1 MVASQLPPSG
11 EGPVMDVRE
20 LCKHFPVKGA
30 GLFPWSSPPQVRAV
44 DGVSFEIAND
54 EIFGLA
60 GESGCGKSTV
70 GRLIL
75 GLIPASSGRV
85 LFRGTDITRTSRA
98 GLRSLR
104 PRMQMIFQD
113 PYTALNP
120 RRTVADIVSDPLVV
134 HTRLSSPERRQ
145 RVIQMLERVG
155 LAPDHY
161 YRYPHEFSGGQRQRI
176 GIARALILRPDFLVL
191 DEPTSAL
198 DVSVQAV
205 IINLIMEF
213 QAELRLSCLFITH
226 DLNLL
231 RFLSNRL
238 AIMYLGLLVEVGG
251 TKEVFSGPMHPYSRA
266 LIAATPQ
273 PKRTRQSPKV
283 FLEGEVPSN
292 LSPPPGCRFHTRCPE
307 KIGTVCETESPELKP
322 VAGRLVACHLYRS
335 DPSAAAKGPG

>member
-1 MVASQLPPSG
+1 MN
-11 EGPVMDVRE
+11 VRD

-30 GLFPWSSPPQVRAV
+30 GFFPWSSPPQVHAV
-44 DGVSFEIAND
+44 DGVSFEIGNN
-54 EIFGLA
+54 ETFGLA

-98 GLRSLR
+98 DLRRLR

-120 RRTVADIVSDPLVV
+120 RRTVADIVSDPLVI
-134 HTRLSSPERRQ
+134 HTRLTSQERRQ
-145 RVIQMLERVG
+145 RVIRMLERVG

-205 IINLIMEF
+205 IINLIMEL
-213 QAELRLSCLFITH
+213 QAELKLSSLFITH

-251 TKEVFSGPMHPYSRA
+251 TKEVFSDPKHPYSRS
-266 LIAATPQ
+266 LIASTPQ
-273 PKRTRQSPKV
+273 PKRTRHGPKV

-292 LSPPPGCRFHTRCPE
+292 LSPPTGCRFHTRCPE
-307 KIGTVCETESPELKP
+307 KIGKVCETESPELKP
-322 VAGRLVACHLYRS
+322 VAGRLVACHLFRS
-335 DPSAAAKGPG
+335 DPSAARPGPTLGSR

>member
-1 MVASQLPPSG
+1 M
-11 EGPVMDVRE
+11 
-20 LCKHFPVKGA
+20 
-30 GLFPWSSPPQVRAV
+30 
-44 DGVSFEIAND
+44 
-54 EIFGLA
+54 
-60 GESGCGKSTV
+60 
-70 GRLIL
+70 
-75 GLIPASSGRV
+75 
-85 LFRGTDITRTSRA
+85 
-98 GLRSLR
+98 
-104 PRMQMIFQD
+104 
-113 PYTALNP
+113 
-120 RRTVADIVSDPLVV
+120 
-134 HTRLSSPERRQ
+134 
-145 RVIQMLERVG
+145 
-155 LAPDHY
+155 
-161 YRYPHEFSGGQRQRI
+161 
-176 GIARALILRPDFLVL
+176 
-191 DEPTSAL
+191 
-198 DVSVQAV
+198 QAV

-226 DLNLL
+226 DLNLF

-307 KIGTVCETESPELKP
+307 KIGRVCETESPELKP